1 MTEARLVP
9 WIKTLGFW
17 LFPAVAAVIGWLQ
30 IYKRFNYPIHP
41 DATYTYLP
49 AARALLEQGITFLL
63 TPESYRVVPL
73 GYLWPALW
81 GAEPH
86 LIRIANGGLWLGCVL
101 FLWHTGLLL
110 GGIRAGLVAV
120 ALWSLHPELPQYFAT
135 ELTEPIFLF
144 GVLGWIYFS
153 ARIYL
158 KNETN
163 LTAISLAASTLAI
176 TLLSRPVLQLIAPLL
191 IITFTIYLLVL
202 KKRQPVSTQKS
213 TPALKA
219 FTISLLIALIPSG
232 LWLLKNGLTFGLWGL
247 GTGSGAGLYLG
258 THPLFQ
264 GTEPA
269 FLGFDYDANI
279 IPFLAVQDGDH
290 LSIVGD
296 KILRNA
302 AVWQITSLSITDAI
316 AFFTRKIWWWLM
328 HHPAQIDT
336 FGSALRKL
344 RVFELIATIA
354 MAFILI
360 REQTKKI
367 QVKFNNYQEKSKEE
381 NFFIALTAVFALM
394 LIQLTPILYN
404 SRYSSALLDPWLIPA
419 TAFAISHF
427 TSTIKL
433 DGKLKFDEIQIKI
446 STKNSRNIFGII
458 ALSSAIFLLPS
469 ISFKAIKNIE
479 STNIDPMHTGLT
491 VTKVQLGQ
499 PTKTYGMTK
508 NGDNSWI
515 TNASPAA
522 IQAPVTQNDV
532 EDIKKSE
539 VFNGLWQTDLALTPP
554 KGQHCTGAEISYQ
567 TDDEYIHQI
576 KNRRSLII
584 EIKGNGTT
592 EHFITG
598 ANLEMRPQQPGSLR
612 TVVNCPTGTV
622 VEWKGSKFMESRH
635 AWDAFEHLKN

>member
-9 WIKTLGFW
+9 WIRTLCFW

-30 IYKRFNYPIHP
+30 IYKRFDYPIHS
-41 DATYTYLP
+41 DAAYTYLP
-49 AARALLEQGITFLL
+49 AARALLEQGITFLI

-101 FLWHTGLLL
+101 FLWHMGLLL
-110 GGIRAGLVAV
+110 GGIRAGLVAI
-120 ALWSLHPELPQYFAT
+120 ALWSLHPELPRYFAT

-153 ARIYL
+153 ARIYI
-158 KNETN
+158 KNETS
-163 LTAISLAASTLAI
+163 LTTISLAASTLAI
-176 TLLSRPVLQLIAPLL
+176 TLLSRPVLQLIAPLF
-191 IITFTIYLLVL
+191 IITFTTYLLFL
-202 KKRQPVSTQKS
+202 KKRQPASSEKLIPT
-213 TPALKA
+213 LKA
-219 FTISLLIALIPSG
+219 FIISLLIALIPPG

-264 GTEPA
+264 GTEPV

-279 IPFLAVQDGDH
+279 IPLLAVEDADH

-296 KILRNA
+296 KILRNV
-302 AVWQITSLSITDAI
+302 AVWQLTSLSIPEAI
-316 AFFTRKIWWWLM
+316 AFFSRKIWWWLM

-344 RVFELIATIA
+344 RIFELTTILA
-354 MAFILI
+354 MAFIVA

-367 QVKFNNYQEKSKEE
+367 QTKIENHQEQSKEE
-381 NFFIALTAVFALM
+381 KFFIALTAIFALM

-427 TSTIKL
+427 SSTIKL
-433 DGKLKFDEIQIKI
+433 DGKLKFDAIQIKI
-446 STKNSRNIFGII
+446 STNNNRNIFSII
-458 ALSSAIFLLPS
+458 ALSSAFFLFPS
-469 ISFKAIKNIE
+469 LSFKAIKNIE

-491 VTKVQLGQ
+491 ITKFQLGQ

-508 NGDNSWI
+508 NGDKSWI
-515 TNASPAA
+515 INTSPAA
-522 IQAPVTQNDV
+522 IQAPVTQTNV
-532 EDIKKSE
+532 EEIKKSE
-539 VFNGLWQTDLALTPP
+539 IFNGLWQTDLALTPP
-554 KGQHCTGAEISYQ
+554 KGQRCTGAEVSYQ
-567 TDDEYIHQI
+567 TDDEYIHQL
-576 KNRRSLII
+576 KNRRSLLIK
-584 EIKGNGTT
+584 IKGNGTT
-592 EHFITG
+592 EHFVTG

-612 TVVNCPTGTV
+612 TVLNCPTGTV

-635 AWDAFEHLKN
+635 AWDAFKHIKN